1 MQYNGTPDQFWDAHK
16 QVIDGREYLVVK
28 DYNGRE
34 WRMDREAFDEHTT
47 NRRKKRAYRVGLL
60 DNIFDIALNPDEV
73 WLGRT
78 DEDLGNNVKTLDNYV
93 LIKHYK
99 DQSIAVV
106 FNAKGNEMSFKTW
119 FPLRDKKVRSGLLVK
134 GKKQ

>member
-1 MQYNGTPDQFWDAHK
+1 M
-16 QVIDGREYLVVK
+16 EYLVVK

-47 NRRKKRAYRVGLL
+47 NRRKKRAYRAGLL

-78 DEDLGNNVKTLDNYV
+78 D
-93 LIKHYK
+93 
-99 DQSIAVV
+99 
-106 FNAKGNEMSFKTW
+106 
-119 FPLRDKKVRSGLLVK
+119 
-134 GKKQ
+134 